1 MRRCTPCPCWI
12 LLQPCWV
19 NRLVGIP
26 YSSTV
31 WGTFTILLFELCSH
45 SSRFDHSVCI
55 NHTVF
60 VSFVRAWGR
69 EGGREGCFHWGHIC
83 ICLNECRF
91 FMFLMH
97 FRAKFDRDYIYRLC
111 HTMVQWNACATSG
124 CTNCQSNW
132 NMIGY
137 EQWASYM
144 QLVLLSISII
154 ILL

>member
-60 VSFVRAWGR
+60 ASFVRAWGR

-91 FMFLMH
+91 LCFWCISEQSSIVII
-97 FRAKFDRDYIYRLC
+97 YIGFATPWYSGMLAQLLAVQIVNPIGIRLA
-111 HTMVQWNACATSG
+111 M
-124 CTNCQSNW
+124 SN
-132 NMIGY
+132 GHRTY
-137 EQWASYM
+137 SLSY
-144 QLVLLSISII
+144 
-154 ILL
+154 